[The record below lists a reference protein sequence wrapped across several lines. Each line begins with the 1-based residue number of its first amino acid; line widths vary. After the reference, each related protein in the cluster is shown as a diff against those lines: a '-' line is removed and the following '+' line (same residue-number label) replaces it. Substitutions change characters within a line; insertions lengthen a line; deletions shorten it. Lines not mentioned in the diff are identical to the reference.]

1 MKGNLRMYHGVSSH
15 RMRKTSMYTP
25 LNLKNEQTQGKKKTF
40 VSQQRFLRLT
50 PPIHEQYYHVN
61 LMEDEKQ

>member
-1 MKGNLRMYHGVSSH
+1 
-15 RMRKTSMYTP
+15 MYTP